1 MPSYARI
8 QSDVDDAEEA
18 ELRRLERGRSLQTL
32 CQDLTDDLF
41 ENEHDALASTTAPHE
56 SSAAVVH
63 GPNIFETA
71 HDAPPVS
78 PIVGVL
84 ATTPRSTLQQPR
96 TTLAPLQMHIVRQVC
111 RHGRMQFQT
120 HANTACSH
128 LHPIRSPLC
137 ATQRCRLH
145 SLLGQQRTVLQ

>member
-1 MPSYARI
+1 MPSCARI

-18 ELRRLERGRSLQTL
+18 ELRRLERGRSPQTL
-32 CQDLTDDLF
+32 CLDLTDDLF

-84 ATTPRSTLQQPR
+84 ATTTQHIATTSDHVGSSADAHRSTGVP
-96 TTLAPLQMHIVRQVC
+96 
-111 RHGRMQFQT
+111 
-120 HANTACSH
+120 
-128 LHPIRSPLC
+128 
-137 ATQRCRLH
+137 
-145 SLLGQQRTVLQ
+145 